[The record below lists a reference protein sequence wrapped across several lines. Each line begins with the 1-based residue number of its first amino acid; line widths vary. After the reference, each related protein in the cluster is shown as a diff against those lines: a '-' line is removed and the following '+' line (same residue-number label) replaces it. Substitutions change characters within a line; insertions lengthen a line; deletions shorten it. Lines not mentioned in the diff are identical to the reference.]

1 MIVEKDKIMYI
12 EIWCIFEVE
21 LIDFLVI
28 IKEIVKKSFVY
39 IYDIIMFK
47 VKYF

>member
-21 LIDFLVI
+21 LIDFLVLVI
-28 IKEIVKKSFVY
+28 IKEIVIKSYVY
-39 IYDIIMFK
+39 IYDIIMNK
-47 VKYF
+47 IE